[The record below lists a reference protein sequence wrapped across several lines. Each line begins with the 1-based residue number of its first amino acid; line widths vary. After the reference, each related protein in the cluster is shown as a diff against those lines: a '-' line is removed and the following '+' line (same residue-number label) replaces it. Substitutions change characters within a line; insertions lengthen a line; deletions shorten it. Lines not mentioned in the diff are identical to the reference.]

1 MKSSTNR
8 FGTRYGAKLRKKLAE
23 VEKQQK
29 KTYRCPYCNYDTV
42 KREAAGIW
50 QCSKCNAK
58 FTSKAYSVS
67 KVELK

>member
-8 FGTRYGAKLRKKLAE
+8 FGARYGAKLRKKLFE

-29 KTYRCPYCNYDTV
+29 KTYKCPYCNYEKV

-50 QCSKCNAK
+50 HCSKCDAK
-58 FTSKAYSVS
+58 FTGKSYSIG

>member
-1 MKSSTNR
+1 MKSSTKR
-8 FGTRYGAKLRKKLAE
+8 FGARYGDTLRKKLAE

-29 KTYRCPYCNYDTV
+29 KTYKCPYCSYEKV

-50 QCSKCNAK
+50 KCSKCNAR
-58 FTSKAYSVS
+58 FTSRSYTIA